1 MSLSRILKKELTAQ
15 PVGIPCDKI
24 LFYQGVKQH
33 YCDYPIIAKSYGTA
47 QLFSSA
53 KPYIYDSD
61 QIAGSI
67 RGIFSSEYD
76 ERLHNHAEKWFH
88 HTEQMDLLQIQ
99 IILHLIIGLF

>member
-1 MSLSRILKKELTAQ
+1 MSLSQILKKELTEQ

-33 YCDYPIIAKSYGTA
+33 YCDYPIIAKSYGMA

-76 ERLHNHAEKWFH
+76 ERLH
-88 HTEQMDLLQIQ
+88 IS
-99 IILHLIIGLF
+99 GY